1 MKAVKAEIDDTL
13 VTVMMSKGL
22 DTTKCVRVKENRP
35 SAHWLETKTQRL
47 VGLQRAKLPDRS
59 IEVKRPSPARSRWNQ
74 PSVNTVSAPWIEV
87 GWLSALRSEWE
98 QPVIWSLGVEKGHQ
112 PSVSRGM
119 ARDIIPGD

>member
-1 MKAVKAEIDDTL
+1 MK
-13 VTVMMSKGL
+13 G
-22 DTTKCVRVKENRP
+22 NRL
-35 SAHWLETKTQRL
+35 SAHELETKAQNPAVFER
-47 VGLQRAKLPDRS
+47 VRPPDRS

>member
-1 MKAVKAEIDDTL
+1 MKAVTAEIDDTV

-22 DTTKCVRVKENRP
+22 DITKYIRVNENGT
-35 SAHWLETKTQRL
+35 SAHWLETKAQHPAVFERVTP
-47 VGLQRAKLPDRS
+47 PDRS

-98 QPVIWSLGVEKGHQ
+98 QAVIWSLGAEKGHQ